1 MAVFAHY
8 DPIQN
13 LSYQQE
19 NHFDTERRMLM
30 NQSVRRISE
39 GAMMVAMV
47 GLVLFFN
54 RQTAGMF
61 EYLF

>member
-1 MAVFAHY
+1 
-8 DPIQN
+8 
-13 LSYQQE
+13 
-19 NHFDTERRMLM
+19 M

-61 EYLF
+61 EYLFYWLLSFSILPNMG